1 MLPFFK
7 QIDLLPRKS
16 VLQHDNVRHDDTS
29 NFERL
34 EKVGEFY
41 SSPKESEA
49 PDKAYGYRLPFY
61 FVL

>member
-1 MLPFFK
+1 MWAIPEGK
-7 QIDLLPRKS
+7 R
-16 VLQHDNVRHDDTS
+16 VDDTS